1 MQVSAGIR
9 ISKHDQ
15 RHDVRVPH
23 RQLGKRASM
32 SRSPSKHERVCA
44 ACTRPVT
51 EDVTWDLHVAEAAK
65 KEQAVFYMWARLL
78 ASSRL
83 SVDLRIQQ
91 IIDARLRPVMEY
103 GMEVWAP
110 PDRALD
116 SAMLAP
122 LDTIV
127 TKVCKLACGIR
138 STPTETATTRQR
150 TVKQPVIE
158 ADTGML
164 PNGDRVDQGVESCH
178 IWIQREFSNSFFG
191 LHDMLKCQ
199 INQR

>member
-1 MQVSAGIR
+1 MAPG
-9 ISKHDQ
+9 
-15 RHDVRVPH
+15 
-23 RQLGKRASM
+23 RACPANGHCPDSGF
-32 SRSPSKHERVCA
+32 
-44 ACTRPVT
+44 TR
-51 EDVTWDLHVAEAAK
+51 D
-65 KEQAVFYMWARLL
+65 
-78 ASSRL
+78 RL
-83 SVDLRIQQ
+83 STDLKIQQ

-122 LDTIV
+122 LDKIV
-127 TKVCKLACGIR
+127 TKACKLACGIR

-164 PNGDRVDQGVESCH
+164 PNGYRVDKAHVQVGV
-178 IWIQREFSNSFFG
+178 
-191 LHDMLKCQ
+191 
-199 INQR
+199 